1 MFRRPGKNPL
11 DNEENESPLFAEGN
25 SLPYKYGPKKSDLGH
40 HSEMTGRMFEP
51 VHSNAMTMQL
61 PSHLEERRSEG
72 YAQEKTTPLPRHF
85 RSSLEEE
92 PETTLGEGVTFRGEL
107 SFERLL
113 RIDGTFEGD
122 LLSQGKVIVG
132 PHGVVKANLNL
143 REAIIEG
150 QVEGNIVVAERL
162 ELRGEAVVI
171 GDIEAK
177 FLSVDEGV
185 RIQGL
190 VQVSGSPKPNESQK

>member
-1 MFRRPGKNPL
+1 MFKRPGKNPL
-11 DNEENESPLFAEGN
+11 DNDTSLFSDDN
-25 SLPYKYGPKKSDLGH
+25 PLPYKYSKKPDLSH
-40 HSEMTGRMFEP
+40 HSDTGRMFES
-51 VHSNAMTMQL
+51 HAQL

-72 YAQEKTTPLPRHF
+72 YLPEKTTPLPRHF
-85 RSSLEEE
+85 RMPLEEE

-113 RIDGTFEGD
+113 RIDGTFEGEI
-122 LLSQGKVIVG
+122 LSQGKVIVG
-132 PHGVVKANLNL
+132 PQGVVKANLNL

-150 QVEGNIVVAERL
+150 RIEGNIVVEERL
-162 ELRGEAVVI
+162 ELRGEAVVM

-185 RIQGL
+185 KIQGL
-190 VQVSGSPKPNESQK
+190 VQVSGAAKDSANAKA